1 MKRKKRSKRIKL
13 FLIGGLSAGA
23 IASCSPTGPAAV
35 NTDNV
40 YTNNFYLPGA
50 GYYHA
55 PFCAFYPVPYNYFD
69 PKTKRY
75 FYGGQWGPV
84 PFENITNLSSPTPAA
99 ARTAEVMRTDVT
111 RGGFGCTGG
120 HYSGYS

>member
-1 MKRKKRSKRIKL
+1 MKRKKRTKRIKL

-23 IASCSPTGPAAV
+23 IASCSPNGPAAV
-35 NTDNV
+35 TADNV
-40 YTNNFYLPGA
+40 YTNNYYLPGA

-75 FYGGQWGPV
+75 FYGGQWGLA
-84 PFENITNLSSPTPAA
+84 PFENITNISSPTAGA

-120 HYSGYS
+120 YYSGYS